1 MRLLLL
7 LFFIPC
13 SIPVFAQI
21 TVAIPEYSF
30 LYRGYDNRLVI
41 SACGMDGAIILE
53 SDDALINKLA
63 DTYYIVRTST
73 TSKTIELHARNVIT
87 NTIISSFTYRVLNM
101 PLPAVYWGDFP
112 EGSKIPLMKNELKIR
127 YDDGIPLN
135 DSFSILEYEISA
147 GGFKQTFSGSVLT
160 EELIQTLKNEKLA
173 KGDQNLDVSLM
184 IVYSSPDRVSRRKI
198 ATFTF

>member
-1 MRLLLL
+1 MRILLL

-30 LYRGYDNRLVI
+30 LYRGYDNRLEI
-41 SACGMDGAIILE
+41 SACGMDGSIILE

-63 DTYYIVRTST
+63 DTCYIVRTST
-73 TSKTIELHARNVIT
+73 TSKTIELHARNVNT

-135 DSFSILEYEISA
+135 HSFTILEFELWA
-147 GGFKQTFSGSVLT
+147 GGVRQTLNGNAIT
-160 EELIQTLKNEKLA
+160 DELIQKLKAEKVA
-173 KGDQNLDVSLM
+173 KGDPDLNLSVL
-184 IVYSSPDRVSRRKI
+184 IVYISPDGVTRKKS
-198 ATFTF
+198 AAFTF

>member
-1 MRLLLL
+1 MRILLL

-21 TVAIPEYSF
+21 TVAIPEYSV

-41 SACGMDGAIILE
+41 SACGMDGSIILE

-63 DTYYIVRTST
+63 DTCYIVRTST
-73 TSKTIELHARNVIT
+73 TSKTIELHARNLQT
-87 NTIISSFTYRVLNM
+87 NTIVSSFTFRVLNM
-101 PLPAVYWGDFP
+101 PLPSVYWGKLTD
-112 EGSKIPLMKNELKIR
+112 GSKIPLVKDDLQIR

-135 DSFSILEYEISA
+135 GSFQILEYEIWA
-147 GGFKQTFSGSVLT
+147 GGVRQTLNGSVLT
-160 EELIQTLKNEKLA
+160 EELIQALKNEKLA
-173 KGDQNLDVSLM
+173 KGELELELSVL
-184 IVYSSPDRVSRRKI
+184 IVYVSPDGVARKKS